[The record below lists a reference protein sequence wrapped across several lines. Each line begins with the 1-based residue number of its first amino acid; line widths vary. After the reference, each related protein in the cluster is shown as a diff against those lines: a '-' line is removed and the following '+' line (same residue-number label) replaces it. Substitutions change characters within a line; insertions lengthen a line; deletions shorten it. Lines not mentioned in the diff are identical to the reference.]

1 MTHDLAQRLL
11 AEEMTAFALA
21 RAAGHSANAW
31 QALERAHIVSQS
43 FLALHL
49 ASHWAMLRSSLLD
62 HSINK
67 TKEK

>member
-1 MTHDLAQRLL
+1 MTRDLAQRLL
-11 AEEMTAFALA
+11 AEEMTAFDLA

-49 ASHWAMLRSSLLD
+49 ASHWAMLRYALQEND
-62 HSINK
+62 I
-67 TKEK
+67 KEA